1 MCYVACVYLL
11 HCNVAS
17 CRLAVVVARR
27 TRRGLRNPFEW
38 PRSRISS
45 GDMLSG
51 EKFPRQ
57 ERKYRI
63 AIRLSSSTI
72 CILVKI
78 HQDKNRFLAFLMLS
92 LGMTITVHHMEKS
105 VFFLHMRFSQCLLR
119 KEGEA
124 MHEKLNIIIIM
135 RWYGISERG
144 AREERGEKMEKWKRS
159 HFFARQQ

>member
-1 MCYVACVYLL
+1 MAKDICSQAKNSV
-11 HCNVAS
+11 
-17 CRLAVVVARR
+17 
-27 TRRGLRNPFEW
+27 G
-38 PRSRISS
+38 
-45 GDMLSG
+45 
-51 EKFPRQ
+51 
-57 ERKYRI
+57 RKESI

-78 HQDKNRFLAFLMLS
+78 HQDHQDKNRFLAFLMLS

-105 VFFLHMRFSQCLLR
+105 VFILHMRFSQCLLR

>member
-17 CRLAVVVARR
+17 CRLAVVARR
-27 TRRGLRNPFEW
+27 TRRGFRNPFEW
-38 PRSRISS
+38 PRIYALRRKIQSA
-45 GDMLSG
+45 
-51 EKFPRQ
+51 EK
-57 ERKYRI
+57 KVHI

-78 HQDKNRFLAFLMLS
+78 HQDNNRFLAFLMLS